1 MVATAEGY
9 LRSLWLANL
18 TYQPDFSSSLQA
30 LGQCKHYLDKY
41 LPLTANANGRIETS
55 STAFAASELAKEE
68 EQAQSIPSAGS
79 GSTPS
84 SSSSSSSSTLV
95 AAIASDI
102 CATEGI
108 YDVKLLR
115 SGIQDRGDNTTTF
128 VLVECDLE
136 E

>member
-1 MVATAEGY
+1 MRATAEGY
-9 LRSLWLANL
+9 LRSLWLASLPINRIL
-18 TYQPDFSSSLQA
+18 SPSLQA

-55 STAFAASELAKEE
+55 STALAASELAKNE
-68 EQAQSIPSAGS
+68 EQAQSVSGTQS
-79 GSTPS
+79 GSVS
-84 SSSSSSSSTLV
+84 SSSLTTLV

-115 SGIQDRGDNTTTF
+115 NGIQDRGDNTTTF
-128 VLVECDLE
+128 VLVECESE